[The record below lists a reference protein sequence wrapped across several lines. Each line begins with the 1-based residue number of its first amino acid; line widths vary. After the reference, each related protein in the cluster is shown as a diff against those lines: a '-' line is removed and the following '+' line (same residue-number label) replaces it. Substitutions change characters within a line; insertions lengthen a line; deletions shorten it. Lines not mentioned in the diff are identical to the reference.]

1 MKGNKNNSWFKEL
14 FASIKDFD
22 KYQDYATE
30 KTSKSII
37 YFLKKKKKK
46 KTLLQKQ
53 QHYLKLK
60 LLLDL
65 Y

>member
-37 YFLKKKKKK
+37 YFLKVIAVF
-46 KTLLQKQ
+46 TLISVSYTHLT
-53 QHYLKLK
+53 LPTIA
-60 LLLDL
+60 
-65 Y
+65 

>member
-37 YFLKKKKKK
+37 YFL
-46 KTLLQKQ
+46 LI
-53 QHYLKLK
+53 HPI
-60 LLLDL
+60 
-65 Y
+65 